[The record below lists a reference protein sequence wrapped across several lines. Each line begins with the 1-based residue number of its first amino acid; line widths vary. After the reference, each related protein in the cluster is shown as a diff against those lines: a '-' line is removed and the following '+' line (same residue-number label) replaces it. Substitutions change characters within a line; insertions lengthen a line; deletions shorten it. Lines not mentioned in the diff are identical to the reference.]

1 VVVKFDQF
9 CGDSG
14 VNIVQ
19 DGSRQSVP
27 KTPLR
32 HLLVAKLHQ
41 WVQADAKA
49 ANRPAEVECHSH
61 VFTTGF
67 YAKLGYTPEVGRDF
81 TLPSQEPRQCKLGA
95 KPALPESRERM
106 QTLGIPLHLVRLL
119 YAHSFVLCTIHTRL
133 SVVSQAPETQMAT
146 KNSLSAGNGILP
158 KRLWRTRSDPNG
170 SHPRPTGSKV
180 LDPLQQKLERLPDP
194 SGKIAAA
201 KARVGAMQSILP
213 AKKQRRAF
221 DNTPL
226 AYLGIDQEFL
236 LFNAAQI
243 AKLLAAPRATTE
255 QMQQLCARIARI
267 DRRVGDDARFY
278 SRWFFRFD

>member
-1 VVVKFDQF
+1 MDLTLAQ
-9 CGDSG
+9 
-14 VNIVQ
+14 
-19 DGSRQSVP
+19 
-27 KTPLR
+27 
-32 HLLVAKLHQ
+32 
-41 WVQADAKA
+41 QA
-49 ANRPAEVECHSH
+49 R
-61 VFTTGF
+61 
-67 YAKLGYTPEVGRDF
+67 
-81 TLPSQEPRQCKLGA
+81 
-95 KPALPESRERM
+95 
-106 QTLGIPLHLVRLL
+106 
-119 YAHSFVLCTIHTRL
+119 
-133 SVVSQAPETQMAT
+133 
-146 KNSLSAGNGILP
+146 
-158 KRLWRTRSDPNG
+158 
-170 SHPRPTGSKV
+170 KV

-278 SRWFFRFD
+278 SLLQTVAEAFDTPDQRPVAILPGIRVDTTGDGTRLMNPATSFEI